1 MPPQV
6 QGPPYVPQVAGLGG
20 QPTLGV
26 DAPISAVIIVLF
38 ICSAVFNMTIFQKN
52 RRRGHKFVLSALLFG
67 FSMARIAANTM
78 RIVWAGYPF
87 NARIAIAA
95 GILTNAGVLLLFI
108 VNLILVSRI
117 VRAYHPNF
125 GWSKPGRY
133 FFRFFYVSVV
143 AMLIMV
149 IVASVYSFYTLDKD
163 ALSKIRTVQ
172 LFATTYLAVLAFL
185 PIPIVAVTFLVP
197 RKSPVDRFGTGSM
210 RTKVILLLFTAT
222 LLALGAC
229 FRAGTAY
236 IVRPKTNPAWFHS
249 KACYYCFNYVI
260 ELVCVY
266 TYALNRFDKRFW
278 VPNGCHHPGDYTR
291 LTNHPNGKVD
301 EEAPIPEEQR
311 PVTVDEERQREQ
323 QWESQLQSELE
334 KRDPSP

>member
-1 MPPQV
+1 MPP
-6 QGPPYVPQVAGLGG
+6 GPPYVPQFAGLGL

-26 DAPISAVIIVLF
+26 DAPISAVMIALF
-38 ICSAVFNMTIFQKN
+38 ICSAVINMTIFQKN
-52 RRRGHKFVLSALLFG
+52 RRRGHKFILSAVVFG

-78 RIVWAGYPF
+78 RIVWAGYPTKPS
-87 NARIAIAA
+87 IAIAA
-95 GILTNAGVLLLFI
+95 GVLTNAGVVLLFI
-108 VNLILVSRI
+108 VNLILTSRI

-133 FFRFFYVSVV
+133 FFHFFYMSVV

-149 IVASVYSFYTLDKD
+149 IVATVYSFYTLDTD

-185 PIPIVAVTFLVP
+185 PIPIIAVIFLVP
-197 RKSPVDRFGTGSM
+197 RKSPLDRFGTGTM
-210 RTKVILLLFTAT
+210 RTKIILVLFTAV
-222 LLALGAC
+222 LLTLGAS

-236 IVRPKTNPAWFHS
+236 YRRPKADPAWFHS

-260 ELVCVY
+260 ELVCVF
-266 TYALNRFDKRFW
+266 TYALSRFDKRFW

-301 EEAPIPEEQR
+301 EEAPVPAEQR
-311 PVTVDEERQREQ
+311 PVTVDEERQRER
-323 QWESQLQSELE
+323 QWEEQLQEELE
-334 KRDPSP
+334 KREPSP